1 MGYIIMNYLKLHK
14 RLVDSLDLEQCNLK
28 RLKLIQKV
36 KAKAFDRPVNL
47 SEMVQAH
54 KGIQS

>member
-1 MGYIIMNYLKLHK
+1 MNYLRLHK
-14 RLVDSLDLEQCNLK
+14 RLVASLDLEQCNLK
-28 RLKLIQKV
+28 RLKLIKKV